1 MASDELKPFDEIPVM
16 IIKLMPSSESTSED
30 LENHEIP
37 IEFPFQI
44 ARSIDEILS
53 LNRKS
58 FKTETPKVEDTATC
72 PNTDIVINTEATT
85 QEPTK
90 LKKFNS
96 SAKERKTREDGMF
109 RNVKKADRSES
120 EASVSMSY
128 SEPSISTDRKLLRE
142 FSKLRQQKMDK
153 YFGINK
159 KISQNEISRSSKES
173 ANLFEETFVLKKV
186 NGKPVK
192 GTLTIEKVNE
202 NKPEETALIEKGDGT
217 DEEKKNLE
225 SIDKMEDIQVPIS
238 SRILD
243 VLMNPFRI
251 F

>member
-1 MASDELKPFDEIPVM
+1 M
-16 IIKLMPSSESTSED
+16 IPSSESTSED
-30 LENHEIP
+30 LENQEIP

-53 LNRKS
+53 INGNS
-58 FKTETPKVEDTATC
+58 FKTEKPNVEDTATC
-72 PNTDIVINTEATT
+72 PNTDINTEATI
-85 QEPTK
+85 QEPDK

-96 SAKERKTREDGMF
+96 SAKDRKTRED
-109 RNVKKADRSES
+109 RNVNKADRSES
-120 EASVSMSY
+120 DASVSMSY
-128 SEPSISTDRKLLRE
+128 SEPSISADRKMFKELT
-142 FSKLRQQKMDK
+142 KLRKQKMDK

-159 KISQNEISRSSKES
+159 KITQNEISRSSKES
-173 ANLFEETFVLKKV
+173 DNLYEETFVLKKV

-192 GTLTIEKVNE
+192 GTLTVEKFNE
-202 NKPEETALIEKGDGT
+202 NEAEKTVLIGKEDGT

-225 SIDKMEDIQVPIS
+225 NMGKMEEIQVPMRS
-238 SRILD
+238 HILD